1 MLSTVHYAELLAILQ
16 LPQELCD
23 KQCGSSAYIVL
34 RYENSVESKAESTCP
49 SLIQTIPCHDK
60 PARCNH
66 KLQLRQC
73 PGVNGMYLLRNL
85 SITPLTIVKVGLI
98 TRTDNICYR
107 QLETVR
113 EGWPEQYR
121 ICDSEFNFVISSQLN
136 YTESETNS
144 TSELLKHVWIERR
157 NESVAQYW
165 SETPNA
171 LLLKLENIPGTH

>member
-85 SITPLTIVKVGLI
+85 SITPLTIVKKLI
-98 TRTDNICYR
+98 TTVYFEVPLLNISTMKGKTVSA
-107 QLETVR
+107 LEMFAENGQHMLQTTGNGKRRLAGTVSHLR
-113 EGWPEQYR
+113 
-121 ICDSEFNFVISSQLN
+121 
-136 YTESETNS
+136 
-144 TSELLKHVWIERR
+144 
-157 NESVAQYW
+157 
-165 SETPNA
+165 
-171 LLLKLENIPGTH
+171 